1 MKEVSKVIKSFSE
14 LLAHLKAEKEK
25 RAVAVVAAQDSHT
38 LEAVIKASQDGL
50 VDPVLL
56 GDSQEIIMIIQ
67 SLGRNELDFDI
78 RDIKDSEDCA
88 REAARLVSTGRINCI
103 MKGKI
108 ETGPIMKVL
117 MEKECNLRIGQL
129 MSIVATMEV
138 PTYHKLMAISDVGL
152 MLYPTLEQ
160 KKALIENALVV
171 FNALGISRPK
181 VGIMAAVEKVNPK
194 MKETLDAD
202 TLKRWNQEGLLSGCI
217 VEGPISY
224 DLAVDGEAAA
234 TKGYNSPVAG
244 DVDLMIVPDIVSG
257 NLLAKVLTCSAGART
272 AGIVVGAKV
281 PLVITSRSATM
292 DDKYMSLAL
301 AALVGE
307 KVGGVGNAG

>member
-1 MKEVSKVIKSFSE
+1 MIKSFSE
-14 LLAHLKAEKEK
+14 LLDQLKKEKEK

-38 LEAVIKASQDGL
+38 LEAVIKASQDG
-50 VDPVLL
+50 VVYPVLL
-56 GDSQEIIMIIQ
+56 GDKQEIQNIIR
-67 SLGRNELDFDI
+67 SLGHNAQDFEIRN
-78 RDIKDSEDCA
+78 IKDPEECA
-88 REAARLVSTGRINCI
+88 REAARLVTTGRINCI

-108 ETGPIMKVL
+108 ETAPIMRVL
-117 MEKECNLRIGQL
+117 MEKECNLRTGQL

-138 PTYHKLMAISDVGL
+138 PSYHKLMAISDVGL
-152 MLYPTLEQ
+152 LLYPTLEQ

-171 FNALGISRPK
+171 FDALGIPMPK
-181 VGIMAAVEKVNPK
+181 VGVMAAVEKVNPK
-194 MKETLDAD
+194 MKETLDAAA
-202 TLKRWNQEGLLSGCI
+202 LKQWNQEGLLGGCI

-224 DLAVDGEAAA
+224 DLAVDPEAAA

-257 NLLAKVLTCSAGART
+257 NLLAKVLTSSAGART

-301 AALVGE
+301 AALAGK
-307 KVGGVGNAG
+307 KVGGE